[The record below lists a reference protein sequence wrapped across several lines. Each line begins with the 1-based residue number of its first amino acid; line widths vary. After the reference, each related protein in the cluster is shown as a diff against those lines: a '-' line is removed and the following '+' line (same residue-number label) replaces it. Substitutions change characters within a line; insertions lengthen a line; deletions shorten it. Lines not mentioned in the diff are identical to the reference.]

1 MSVVR
6 RSNRLGEMSPID
18 VEFQE
23 RLSSFWPMANK
34 SEKIKKRRRG
44 RSDRGWERET
54 GPQNRDQMC
63 VSQRYGVICSPSLS
77 DKKEET

>member
-34 SEKIKKRRRG
+34 SEKIKK
-44 RSDRGWERET
+44 
-54 GPQNRDQMC
+54 
-63 VSQRYGVICSPSLS
+63 
-77 DKKEET
+77 KKKRAKR